1 MNYQGMRKEIIMRHT
16 QHDIIRDNVHD
27 NLKQINNYK
36 KYNYDRSKFNEVKE
50 LDLTASDYYF
60 NKTRFLLKI
69 KHNTKDKNNFL
80 RIILSRRS
88 LNKEEEKRFN
98 LLKKRG
104 LASRDQS
111 GLTCGEEK
119 ELYVLKRVRFAHPA
133 HRAQQLSFKGLNE
146 IYFYKNASVCLKKPN
161 FIEYNGNRT
170 CSKEK
175 RITVSNVSML
185 PDVNIIVSKEDAVDF
200 TVNIRRKKNNAILI
214 NCASHLCPGASW
226 EKGEEGYEES
236 IFYRSSYD
244 LSLNGEGISDGFYP
258 LIEESTLY
266 SPKVMIYKFGRNH
279 KYAQKPKA
287 AHPDFIPIIA
297 ACALH
302 NPEYKKIKKRK
313 NGKIEI
319 TINENLLSKK
329 HSIIYKDKIKNVLQT
344 AIYWG
349 HDTII
354 FNSFGCVEKG
364 HPAKHCA
371 SLFKEVIFDE
381 KYKFYKKIIKIIFC
395 IGIKSMSDVPRP
407 TNSMDKSKFIYETAH
422 KEFVKEQNIYKIFYQ
437 VLHGVDG

>member
-1 MNYQGMRKEIIMRHT
+1 MNYQGRRKEVIMRHT

-27 NLKQINNYK
+27 NLKKDKMNK
-36 KYNYDRSKFNEVKE
+36 KYNYDRSKWNEVAE

-60 NKTRFLLKI
+60 NKNGFLLKI
-69 KHNTKDKNNFL
+69 KHNTKDKNDFL
-80 RIILSRRS
+80 RTILSRRS
-88 LNKEEEKRFN
+88 LNKEEEKRFST
-98 LLKKRG
+98 LTKKELTQRG
-104 LASRDQS
+104 PATH
-111 GLTCGEEK
+111 LTCGEEK
-119 ELYVLKRVRFAHPA
+119 ELYEFKRVRFAHPS
-133 HRAQQLSFKGLNE
+133 HRTQQLSFKGLNE
-146 IYFYKNASVCLKKPN
+146 IYFYKNAAIALKKPN
-161 FIEYNGNRT
+161 HIEYNGNRT

-175 RITVSNVSML
+175 RITVSNVTSL
-185 PDVNIIVSKEDAVDF
+185 PDVSIIVSKEDAVDF
-200 TVNIRRKKNNAILI
+200 TVNIRRKKNNAVLV

-297 ACALH
+297 ACGLH
-302 NPEYKKIKKRK
+302 NPEYKKVKRRK
-313 NGKIEI
+313 NGEIEI
-319 TINENLLSKK
+319 SVNKNLLNKK
-329 HSIIYKDKIKNVLQT
+329 HSILYKDKIKNILQT

-381 KYKFYKKIIKIIFC
+381 KNKFYKRIIKVIFC
-395 IGIKSMSDVPRP
+395 IGIKNMSDVPRP
-407 TNSMDKSKFIYETAH
+407 TNSTDKSRFIYESAL
-422 KEFVKEQNIYKIFYQ
+422 KEYTKEQNVHKIFYQ
-437 VLHGVDG
+437 VLHGIS